1 MTPIILPANKS
12 LNESTSQ
19 ITACGEIVGSGRAQ
33 TTVTCDDKENDITYL
48 QNEIQQ
54 LEGYLSRLG
63 SNS

>member
-1 MTPIILPANKS
+1 ML
-12 LNESTSQ
+12 STL
-19 ITACGEIVGSGRAQ
+19 IPELLGCEVVVVELRA
-33 TTVTCDDKENDITYL
+33 DDKENDITYL